1 MPGDFDLDFEMQD
14 SEVRSERPKRPVQ
27 QQSQQQRAPQQGRGA
42 QQTRPQSRPPQRGGA
57 AMARRKK
64 NQTTSIIILSVEVVV
79 FIALVCLFFVLK
91 SKIDKSDSSAAGEQ
105 TTASGETS
113 DGGATSNGV
122 NVESSEFSLTCS
134 RVNLAKDNDDNPVA
148 LIFFTFV
155 NKTDNALSMSAV
167 FPPSLTQNGAACADA
182 TNIADSP
189 AEIANRDTA
198 VSGGQSIECCYGFV
212 LQDLTSP
219 ITLTIHD
226 NYSTFTDIGSTTI
239 NLQ

>member
-1 MPGDFDLDFEMQD
+1 MPRDFDLDFEVQD
-14 SEVRSERPKRPVQ
+14 DEGMRERPKR
-27 QQSQQQRAPQQGRGA
+27 APQSD
-42 QQTRPQSRPPQRGGA
+42 RPQSRPQNRPQNRPPQKSGA
-57 AMARRKK
+57 AAARRKK

-79 FIALVCLFFVLK
+79 FIALICLFFVLK
-91 SKIDKSDSSAAGEQ
+91 SKIDKADPDSGNSTATSSEAEGSQ
-105 TTASGETS
+105 T
-113 DGGATSNGV
+113 TSNGV
-122 NVESSEFSLTCS
+122 NVESNDFTLTCS
-134 RVNLAKDNDDNPVA
+134 RVQLAKDNDDNPVA
-148 LIFFTFV
+148 LIYFSFV

-167 FPPSLTQNGAACADA
+167 FPPYLTQNGANCADA
-182 TNIADSP
+182 TNLAETP

-226 NYSTFTDIGSTTI
+226 NYSTFSDIGSTTI